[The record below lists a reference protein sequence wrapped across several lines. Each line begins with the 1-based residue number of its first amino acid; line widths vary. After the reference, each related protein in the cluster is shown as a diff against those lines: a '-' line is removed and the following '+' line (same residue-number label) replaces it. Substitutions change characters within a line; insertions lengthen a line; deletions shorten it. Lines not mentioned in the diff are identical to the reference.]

1 MKEFFL
7 QTLYA
12 YDLDPFYNIIEMLLD
27 YGVWTPWSAW
37 SMTTGK
43 KARSRT
49 CDTVECSGEGIEEE
63 ACTGTACTGE

>member
-1 MKEFFL
+1 M
-7 QTLYA
+7 Y
-12 YDLDPFYNIIEMLLD
+12 LD